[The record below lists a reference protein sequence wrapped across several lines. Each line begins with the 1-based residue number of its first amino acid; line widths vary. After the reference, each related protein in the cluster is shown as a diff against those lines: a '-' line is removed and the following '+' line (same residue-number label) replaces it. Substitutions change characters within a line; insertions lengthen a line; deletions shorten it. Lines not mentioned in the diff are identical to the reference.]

1 MHMFEWEENRTDDLK
16 TIKMV
21 IRVKSY
27 FPPHKIKKKNRISI
41 LVNILLVICSI
52 KILAHKISLIDAS
65 IHSLICQT
73 IIMPTLYKIPY
84 LVGVCN
90 TCGNYFCK

>member
-52 KILAHKISLIDAS
+52 KILAHKISLMHPF
-65 IHSLICQT
+65 IHSFVKQ
-73 IIMPTLYKIPY
+73 
-84 LVGVCN
+84 
-90 TCGNYFCK
+90 